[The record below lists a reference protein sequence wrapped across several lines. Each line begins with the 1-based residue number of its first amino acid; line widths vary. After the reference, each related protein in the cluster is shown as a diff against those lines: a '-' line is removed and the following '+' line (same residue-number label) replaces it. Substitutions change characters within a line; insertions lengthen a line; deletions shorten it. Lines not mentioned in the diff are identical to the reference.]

1 MITIQLTDDTTTLT
15 LPLLEVPLSEQTIE
29 DATDVQTL
37 DFSVYTDFIAQKR
50 LWSHT
55 WETLSESEYNALRA
69 FYDRQFTTFKYP
81 KLSIAHYAVSG
92 VPVRMTLN
100 TKDII
105 SHAGEVANVQVSF
118 RETAQLPGAG

>member
-1 MITIQLTDDTTTLT
+1 MITIQLTDDTTSLT
-15 LPLLEVPLSEQTIE
+15 LPLLEVPVSEQTIE
-29 DATDVQTL
+29 NATDVQTL
-37 DFSVYTDFIAQKR
+37 DYNVYTDFIARKR

-55 WETLSESEYNALRA
+55 WATLSESDYNALRG

-81 KLSIAHYAVSG
+81 RITIDHYAVTD

-100 TKDII
+100 TKEII
-105 SHAGEVANVQVSF
+105 SHGGEVSNVQVGL